1 MDEAHRLAMEAKE
14 TIFQAQDAIGY
25 PDSEDGEQLRK
36 LLGTVRADLENYD
49 RAAKRELRNRNG

>member
-14 TIFQAQDAIGY
+14 KIFQAQDAIGY

-36 LLGTVRADLENYD
+36 LLGTLRADLENYD
-49 RAAKRELRNRNG
+49 RAARRELRNRAG